1 MRLIG
6 LLNYIYTLKM
16 KTLTLLFSLF
26 LMCPL
31 SVWGQ
36 SADELLSKVSD
47 ALSEG
52 KDDYAV
58 SLFRQAANAGED
70 RTEMFYWT
78 NVDKSSEVAP
88 RLADVLAVHYK
99 EMRNYDKAYLFYK
112 EFLQRHPEDVPALVS
127 CAEME
132 MMRGKE
138 KDALKTYE
146 KVLMLDADNL
156 QANIFLGNYY
166 YLQAE
171 KDKKKLE
178 EDYKKITSPT
188 RMQYARYRNGLSDVF
203 TNSYGKAKAYLQRV
217 LQVLNRKL
225 AYVCIADYY
234 KSEQNV
240 LFCLTL
246 IIIFMKK
253 HFFNATFWA
262 LLSLALWTTGCSDD
276 DGYSDVDGQIPT
288 MTLVTDHIES
298 GAGHRFT
305 IEGSLADQDGIV
317 SVNLQCADLYLNKT
331 IDLVEIYGAPQT
343 EYELSYSYDLKR
355 DEIGERFTV
364 KVTVTD
370 AGGRE
375 VSQDVLITMD
385 GDFENPTFT
394 IAPGKE
400 VTVLIKDET
409 KFNLNFTVKDD
420 RILDYVLIEIPGV
433 EGFESRRIEAGG
445 QSTLSFTEKII
456 LPNEVKSYDVTLTAV
471 DARGNQ
477 TVTNSTIS
485 VSEMPDFPKMYLA
498 DVATVEE
505 LNSDIF
511 GVPMVINHTGEY
523 QYRARYYNKAAGTE
537 IFFLPQK
544 TDFTPICFGLDP
556 EDNTKLSD
564 DPETAKPIVLDE
576 AGVYY
581 EIDINV
587 KESTY
592 SMRTY
597 SVTEATNPM
606 KYEYGKPCF
615 DRWENGESFID
626 FYIGWGGSPQDAGN
640 QLFAQDKNN
649 PHLFYYPEN
658 GTWTLEA
665 GEEMNFIISNYHP
678 DGWWDHVEWRCD
690 DSQNVE
696 KFGYFS
702 KKGDV
707 NPNWEGTN
715 QRWED
720 GSMVGDNWMKP
731 TVTVTG
737 NYRFEFDAHLGR
749 GKIVPAN

>member
-178 EDYKKITSPT
+178 EDYKK
-188 RMQYARYRNGLSDVF
+188 
-203 TNSYGKAKAYLQRV
+203 
-217 LQVLNRKL
+217 NRKL

-556 EDNTKLSD
+556 EDNTKLLD